1 MSCPDCFRGQIHEG
15 ETKGKVIKHYGFD
28 TYVSEPPN
36 GTTPKGII
44 VVIPDAFGWAFPNNR
59 ILADT
64 YAEKGGFKVYLP
76 DFMNDRTSPRQ
87 SLLPLVSSPDHQIAY
102 VTIPLTQRSI
112 AAVQTI
118 LAAVPFFIRCAPG
131 RTYPGVKGFF
141 EQLRKEEGQALPIG
155 AAGFCWGGKHT
166 VTLAHGAEIN
176 GQPLIDAGF
185 TGHPSL
191 LSLPS
196 DVEKIK
202 RPVSFACAEDDNQ
215 ISLKQAEQIKAIVT
229 AFPEPYK
236 GELRV
241 YQKTGHG
248 FAVRADLKVPD
259 VAAQAAAAEDQAIA
273 WFTSHFSTAT

>member
-76 DFMNDRTSPRQ
+76 DFMNGHAAP
-87 SLLPLVSSPDHQIAY
+87 VSMLFSMQTALAPGN
-102 VTIPLTQRSI
+102 LFSRFI
-112 AAVQTI
+112 AAVQTV

-131 RTYPGVKGFF
+131 RTFPGVKGFF

>member
-28 TYVSEPPN
+28 TYVSEPPS

-76 DFMNDRTSPRQ
+76 DFMNGHAAP
-87 SLLPLVSSPDHQIAY
+87 VSMLFSMQTALAPGN
-102 VTIPLTQRSI
+102 LFSRFI